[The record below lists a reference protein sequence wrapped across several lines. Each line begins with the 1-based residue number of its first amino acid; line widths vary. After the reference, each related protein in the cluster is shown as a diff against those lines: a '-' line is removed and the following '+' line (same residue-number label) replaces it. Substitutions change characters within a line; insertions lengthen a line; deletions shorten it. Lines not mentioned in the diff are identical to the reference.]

1 MINLKALIVLNGKI
15 EDLNKL
21 KRLGKESDFI
31 LCADG
36 GTNYCLKAS
45 LIPDMVIGDLDSIFD
60 DTLEQIKKHNIPIE
74 KFPTKKDKTD
84 AELSIDYLVREGF
97 KDIILVGATG
107 NRIDHTLAN
116 LLLLTKLNQKG
127 INSRIV
133 DNNNTI
139 YIVDKELTLTKE
151 EDTFL
156 SIVPITNSG
165 IIITLRGFEYELERV
180 GIEFGS
186 TFGISN
192 RIREERGYIL
202 VHEGQCLVTVSKD

>member
-15 EDLNKL
+15 KDLNKL

-36 GTNYCLKAS
+36 GTNYCAKAS
-45 LIPDMVIGDLDSIFD
+45 LIPDMVMGDLDSIFD
-60 DTLEQIKKHNIPIE
+60 DTLEQIKKHNIPIK
-74 KFPTKKDKTD
+74 KFPAKKDKTD
-84 AELSIDYLVREGF
+84 AELSIDYLIKEGF
-97 KDIILVGATG
+97 KDVTLVGATG

-116 LLLLTKLNQKG
+116 LLLLTKLNKKG

-133 DNNNTI
+133 DHNNTI

-156 SIVPITNSG
+156 SIVPITSSG
-165 IIITLRGFEYELERV
+165 IIITLRGFEYELEKV
-180 GIEFGS
+180 GIDLGS

-192 RIREERGYIL
+192 RIVGEKGYIQ
-202 VHEGQCLVTVSKD
+202 VHEGQCLVIVSKD

>member
-45 LIPDMVIGDLDSIFD
+45 LIPDMVIGDLDSIFN